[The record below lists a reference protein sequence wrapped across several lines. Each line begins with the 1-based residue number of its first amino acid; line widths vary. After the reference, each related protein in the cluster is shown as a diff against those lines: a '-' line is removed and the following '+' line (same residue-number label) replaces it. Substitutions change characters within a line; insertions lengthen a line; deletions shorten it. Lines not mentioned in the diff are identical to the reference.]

1 MRPLSIRQPSY
12 RARASLPS
20 RGVALLI
27 ALAISGLLVLMLLR
41 LGLYAG
47 GPPGE
52 KSGPTVVTLL
62 PAESEEAP
70 AKQQQEQR
78 PPPPVA
84 KSVIIVP
91 KRPDVPLPPTKLDM
105 LVLTPEE
112 FAASDISRLSPSP
125 AQQNADSGA
134 SASAGDDQSVGRG
147 PNGEKLYNAEWYRE
161 PTHAE
166 MSPYLRDYATESG
179 WAMIACKT
187 VERYHVED
195 CQELGESPP
204 GSGLS
209 RALRQAAW
217 QFLVRPPRVGGKPL
231 VGEWV
236 RIRFDFREE
245 KHADRN

>member
-1 MRPLSIRQPSY
+1 MRPLSIRQSSY
-12 RARASLPS
+12 RARGSLPS
-20 RGVALLI
+20 RGVAALM

-47 GPPGE
+47 GP
-52 KSGPTVVTLL
+52 KSSQSGPTVVTLL
-62 PAESEEAP
+62 PAEREEAP

-78 PPPPVA
+78 PPPVA

-125 AQQNADSGA
+125 ARPNTDSGA
-134 SASAGDDQSVGRG
+134 SASAGDDQSVGQG

-161 PTHAE
+161 PTDAE
-166 MSPYLRDYATESG
+166 MSPYLRDYATGSG
-179 WAMIACKT
+179 WAMIACRT
-187 VERYHVED
+187 IDRYRVED

-209 RALRQAAW
+209 RALRQASW

-245 KHADRN
+245 KRAERN